1 MEVSR
6 LYYDYIEENINQL
19 IEISKNFVSEIN
31 NKIFYILENLK
42 IINFQ
47 FVHEDENVGILIYE
61 LWSSISDEESTRLK
75 NSKPIY
81 NYCTKALPVLLNIIK

>member
-42 IINFQ
+42 IINF
-47 FVHEDENVGILIYE
+47 
-61 LWSSISDEESTRLK
+61 
-75 NSKPIY
+75 
-81 NYCTKALPVLLNIIK
+81 